1 MFMWCSML
9 VEGSELSIEI
19 HEKRS
24 QLWKKITRKPRSKKE
39 PIRKA
44 KITFDDLRKHLSR
57 RTGTNCEGILTLIAP
72 DLLTEFQQD
81 SRWNLIIQSTNYS
94 CGWSSRY
101 KILFAAMI
109 SSSNTIVES
118 QHWSKC
124 RGSTDQEAGGRIG
137 WVTVCSALFCFCK
150 RCWDIR

>member
-72 DLLTEFQQD
+72 DLLTEFQ
-81 SRWNLIIQSTNYS
+81 
-94 CGWSSRY
+94 
-101 KILFAAMI
+101 
-109 SSSNTIVES
+109 
-118 QHWSKC
+118 
-124 RGSTDQEAGGRIG
+124 
-137 WVTVCSALFCFCK
+137 
-150 RCWDIR
+150 